1 MRAVLAGRGLA
12 AALLL
17 SGCAALEPPP
27 PAAPASEAQAA
38 RWQEHWRRVAALPA
52 WGAAGRFGIHAGG
65 GGVHGDFDWRQAGGR
80 FALQLSGPFGVG
92 AVRLEGDL
100 ATGEATLADGG
111 EVRRGRLADLLR
123 EQVGFDLPVRALLH
137 LARGVP
143 LAEDAGAAEVL
154 LDAEARAA
162 RIRQRG
168 WQVEYRDYGCCE
180 EPRLPGR
187 VRFAHPAMR
196 GALAVREWRRE

>member
-1 MRAVLAGRGLA
+1 MRTVSAGRGLA

-27 PAAPASEAQAA
+27 PPAPASEAQVA
-38 RWQEHWRRVAALPA
+38 RWQEHWRRVAELPA

-65 GGVHGDFDWRQAGGR
+65 GGVHGDFDWRQAGAR
-80 FALQLSGPFGVG
+80 FALELSGPFGLG

-100 ATGEATLADGG
+100 ATGEAALADGG
-111 EVRRGRLADLLR
+111 GVRRGPLAELLR
-123 EQVGFDLPVRALLH
+123 ERVGFDLPVRALLH

-143 LAEDAGAAEVL
+143 LGEGAGAAEVL

-162 RIRQRG
+162 RIRQRD
-168 WQVEYRDYGCCE
+168 WRVEYRDYSCCE
-180 EPRLPGR
+180 EPALPGR
-187 VRFAHPAMR
+187 VRFAHPALR
-196 GALAVREWRRE
+196 GALVVREWRRE

>member
-1 MRAVLAGRGLA
+1 MRIIAAGRALA

-27 PAAPASEAQAA
+27 ALVPASEAQAA
-38 RWQEHWRRVAALPA
+38 RWQEHWRRVAALPV
-52 WGAAGRFGIHAGG
+52 WGAAGRFGVHAGG

-80 FALQLSGPFGVG
+80 FALELSGPFGLG

-100 ATGEATLADGG
+100 ATGEAALADGG
-111 EVRRGRLADLLR
+111 GVRRGRLADLLR
-123 EQVGFDLPVRALLH
+123 ERVGFDLPVRALLH

-143 LAEDAGAAEVL
+143 LAEGAGAAEVL
-154 LDAEARAA
+154 LDAEARAV
-162 RIRQRG
+162 RIRQQD
-168 WQVEYRDYGCCE
+168 WQVEYRDYSCCE
-180 EPRLPGR
+180 VPALPGR
-187 VRFAHPAMR
+187 VRFAHPALH

>member
-1 MRAVLAGRGLA
+1 MRAALAGRGLA

-27 PAAPASEAQAA
+27 PLAPASEAQAA

-80 FALQLSGPFGVG
+80 FALELRGPFGLG

-123 EQVGFDLPVRALLH
+123 ERVGFDLPVRALLH

-154 LDAEARAA
+154 LDGEARAA

-168 WQVEYRDYGCCE
+168 WQVEYRDYSCCE